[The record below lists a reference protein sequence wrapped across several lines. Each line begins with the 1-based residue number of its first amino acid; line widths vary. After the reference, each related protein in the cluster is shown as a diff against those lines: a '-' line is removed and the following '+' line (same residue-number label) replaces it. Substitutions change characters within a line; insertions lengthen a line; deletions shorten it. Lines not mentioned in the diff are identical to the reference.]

1 MLFVLLHWL
10 FDIYVILQDF
20 LITATC

>member
-10 FDIYVILQDF
+10 FDIDVILQDF